1 MIICKL
7 HRQHTSVVMT
17 VPKLV
22 CKDLGLCA
30 GDYVVLFKVDG
41 WPEYLLQKFK
51 TKDISNGRGKE
62 HSDRK
67 DSGG

>member
-22 CKDLGLCA
+22 CKYLELCA
-30 GDYVVLFKVDG
+30 GDYVVLTVNQDG
-41 WPEYLLQKFK
+41 PGYVLRKFNCE
-51 TKDISNGRGKE
+51 DISNGRGKE

>member
-7 HRQHTSVVMT
+7 HRQHTSAVMT

-30 GDYVVLFKVDG
+30 GDYVVLTRDTDRPG
-41 WPEYLLQKFK
+41 YLLQKFNS
-51 TKDISNGRGKE
+51 KDISNGRGKE

-67 DSGG
+67 DSGR